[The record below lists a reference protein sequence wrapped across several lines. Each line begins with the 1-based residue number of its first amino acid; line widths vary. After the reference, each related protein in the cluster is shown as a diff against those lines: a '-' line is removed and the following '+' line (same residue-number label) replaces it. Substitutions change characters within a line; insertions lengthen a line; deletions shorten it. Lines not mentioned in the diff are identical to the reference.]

1 MFLFSSLWSLC
12 VCGKHVSIIARNF
25 SPILV
30 VTLLLYGGLN
40 HVIYLFL
47 LCFLFALWVFVLSCG
62 ALNSNLWL
70 CPLFLSASWYGCAAL
85 LNIALFDEIA
95 DSLLLMFS
103 GMFLMMLG
111 GWLLCLCTYS
121 GVLFGFMYGLCSPV
135 RKSIVMSRKS
145 TVFWLA
151 SIDDL

>member
-1 MFLFSSLWSLC
+1 M
-12 VCGKHVSIIARNF
+12 SIIARNF

-40 HVIYLFL
+40 HVICLFL
-47 LCFLFALWVFVLSCG
+47 LHFLFALWVFVLSCG

-70 CPLFLSASWYGCAAL
+70 YPLFLSASWYGCAAL
-85 LNIALFDEIA
+85 LNIVLFDEIA

-103 GMFLMMLG
+103 GMFLMMFG

-121 GVLFGFMYGLCSPV
+121 GVLFGFVWFVFACS
-135 RKSIVMSRKS
+135 
-145 TVFWLA
+145 
-151 SIDDL
+151 

>member
-40 HVIYLFL
+40 HVICLFL
-47 LCFLFALWVFVLSCG
+47 LRFLFALWVFVFSCG

-70 CPLFLSASWYGCAAL
+70 YPLFLSASWYGCAAL

-95 DSLLLMFS
+95 DSLARHS
-103 GMFLMMLG
+103 SHS
-111 GWLLCLCTYS
+111 CIQCVS
-121 GVLFGFMYGLCSPV
+121 VNS
-135 RKSIVMSRKS
+135 
-145 TVFWLA
+145 
-151 SIDDL
+151 